1 MAATYELISSTTLAT
16 ATTTVTLSSIPA
28 TYDDLIL
35 RVSARNN
42 GSGSSN
48 DNVYCKV
55 NNDGGSNYTVSHIY
69 GYTGSSGVNLA
80 GGSGTTTS
88 ITIYE
93 TDTSTLANTF
103 AQAEIYF
110 WGYTTA
116 NSKQFNNFAVAPS
129 NRTGTG
135 IISWYQGRWQSGA
148 VISSLVLNPNAGQF
162 IAGSSFILYGI
173 KNT

>member
-1 MAATYELISSTTLAT
+1 MAATYYLISNTTLSSAQ
-16 ATTTVTLSSIPA
+16 TTVTISSIPA
-28 TYDDLIL
+28 TYTDLIL

-42 GSGSSN
+42 ASGSSN
-48 DNVYCKV
+48 DNVYCKI
-55 NNDGGSNYTVSHIY
+55 NNDGGANYQVSHIY
-69 GYTGSSGVNLA
+69 GYTGGSGANFQ
-80 GGSGTTTS
+80 GGSGATTS

-110 WGYTTA
+110 QGYTTA
-116 NSKQFNNFAVAPS
+116 YTKQWIDHAVAPS

-135 IISWYQGRWQSGA
+135 IISWYSGRWQSGA
-148 VISSLVLNPNAGQF
+148 VISSLVLTPNAGQF

>member
-1 MAATYELISSTTLAT
+1 MAATYDLISNTTLGSAQ
-16 ATTTVTLSSIPA
+16 TTVTISSIPA
-28 TYDDLIL
+28 TYTDLLL

-42 GSGSSN
+42 ASGSSN
-48 DNVYCKV
+48 DNVYCKI
-55 NNDGGSNYTVSHIY
+55 NNDGGSNYTVGHIY
-69 GYTGSSGVNLA
+69 GYVGSSGVNLQ

-93 TDTSTLANTF
+93 TDTSTLANTY

-110 WGYTTA
+110 QGYTTA
-116 NSKQFNNFAVAPS
+116 YSKQWINHAVAPS

-135 IISWYQGRWQSGA
+135 IISWYSGRWQSGS
-148 VISSLVLNPNAGQF
+148 VISSLVLTPNSGQF

>member
-1 MAATYELISSTTLAT
+1 MAATYQLISNTILGSAQ
-16 ATTTVTLSSIPA
+16 TTVTISSIPA
-28 TYDDLIL
+28 TYTDLLL

-42 GSGSSN
+42 ASGSSN
-48 DNVYCKV
+48 DNVYCKI
-55 NNDGGSNYTVSHIY
+55 NNDGGANYTVGHIY
-69 GYTGSSGVNLA
+69 GYVGSSGVNLQ

-116 NSKQFNNFAVAPS
+116 NSKQWIDHAVAPS

-135 IISWYQGRWQSGA
+135 IISWYSGRWQSGA
-148 VISSLVLNPNAGQF
+148 VISSLVLTPNAGQF
-162 IAGSSFILYGI
+162 IAGSSFALYGI
-173 KNT
+173 SNT